1 MAQLRNQ
8 NRLMSIKIYRIQK
21 TFRKSFEMFF
31 LHIKKFAEKYGN
43 IMMFLP

>member
-1 MAQLRNQ
+1 
-8 NRLMSIKIYRIQK
+8 MSIKVYRIQK

-31 LHIKKFAEKYGN
+31 IAYKKIFAEKYGN